1 VQRYEEIDLLLRRW
15 DQAKHGDGCVVLIAG
30 EPGIG
35 KSRIVETIA
44 ERLSNEPHAGLRY
57 FCSPHHQDSALYP
70 SIAQLERVA
79 GFRRDDTDEQRL
91 DKLEAVLALGTNDL
105 SEAAPLLADLL
116 SIPTGD
122 RYPALSLT
130 PQKHKE
136 KTLHTQVAQVEGLA
150 SRQPVLLVFEDV
162 QWSDPTTRES
172 LDLLIDRVPALRVL
186 GIITFRPEFTPPWVG
201 RPQVTLL
208 SLNHL
213 GPRQS
218 AEMIARLT
226 GGKPLPQEIV
236 DQIIDRTDGVPLFI
250 EELTKA
256 VIESGVLTDSG
267 GRFTMAQP
275 LPPLAIPTSLNASL
289 LARLDRLAPA
299 REVAQIA
306 AVLGRQFSH
315 ELISAVATVPEQQLD
330 DALAQL
336 VNAELIFRRGMPPD
350 AVYIFKHALVQGAAY
365 GTLLRGRRQ
374 QIHARIVKVLQS
386 QFLEIVVAQPQ
397 LMAQHC
403 TEAGLI
409 TEAIGYW
416 IKAGRLSFT
425 RSATVEAGL
434 QLRKGLALL
443 SSLVESPGRQRQEL
457 DLLTTLG
464 AVEIH
469 SKGEGAPTTWEAVV
483 RARTLCDQLSDR
495 SSLGLVLYM
504 QGGHCIARAEYA
516 VSLQVAEDLLRVAI
530 ESKDTAHEMRARLT
544 MGRSLHFLGAFS
556 SAAGH
561 FERLLKVPIPEAS
574 EQSVWFP
581 SDASTRTIALAYSAA
596 NLLYLGRPDRAVA
609 CRDRA
614 LGLARKSGFPYALA
628 VALSSASHLDWLGG
642 SWQAAVERIT
652 ELSALAAQHGFPLF
666 LALADLGHAFTLC
679 ARGKTTEGLVRARQA
694 ISDCAT
700 TGMSN
705 GLTVRRAALAY
716 CCKWA
721 GEIDESLALLDAAL
735 ETANATDER
744 YYEAELHRLKGEWLL
759 AHRPAR
765 GAEAESSYRH
775 ALAIAR
781 RQQAKFWE
789 LRAATSLARLQG
801 DQGKRT
807 EARDLLGP
815 IYGWFTEGFDTP
827 ALQDAKAL
835 LDQLA

>member
-1 VQRYEEIDLLLRRW
+1 MHHVAIS
-15 DQAKHGDGCVVLIAG
+15 G
-30 EPGIG
+30 EAGIG
-35 KSRIVETIA
+35 KSRIAQTILEQLSSETHTPL
-44 ERLSNEPHAGLRY
+44 RLS
-57 FCSPHHQDSALYP
+57 CSPHHRDSALHP
-70 SIAQLERVA
+70 SITQLERTG
-79 GFRRDDTDEQRL
+79 GFRREDTIEQRL
-91 DKLEAVLALGTNDL
+91 DKLEAVLARATNDL
-105 SEAAPLLADLL
+105 GEAVPLLAALL

-122 RYPALSLT
+122 QYAPLNLS
-130 PQKHKE
+130 PQKQKE
-136 KTLHTQVAQVEGLA
+136 KTLHVLLGLVEGLA
-150 SRQPVLLVFEDV
+150 VRHPVLLVVEDAH
-162 QWSDPTTRES
+162 WSDPTSRE
-172 LDLLIDRVPALRVL
+172 LFDLIIDRLPTMRILMIV
-186 GIITFRPEFTPPWVG
+186 TFRPEFTPPWVG
-201 RPQVTLL
+201 RSYVTLL
-208 SLNHL
+208 SLSRL

-218 AEMIARLT
+218 AEMIACLT
-226 GGKPLPQEIV
+226 GGKALPQEIV

-256 VIESGVLTDSG
+256 VIESGVLTDAG
-267 GRFTMAQP
+267 DRFTMAGP

-289 LARLDRLAPA
+289 LARLDRLAPT

-306 AVLGRQFSH
+306 AALGRQFSH
-315 ELISAVATVPEQQLD
+315 ELISAVATIPKQQLD

-350 AVYIFKHALVQGAAY
+350 AEYMFKHALVQGAAY

-374 QIHARIVKVLQS
+374 QIHARIVKVLES

-425 RSATVEAGL
+425 RSAIVEAGL
-434 QLRKGLALL
+434 QLRKGLALV
-443 SSLVESPGRQRQEL
+443 SSLVEGPERRRQEL

-464 AVEIH
+464 SVEIY
-469 SKGEGAPTTWEAVV
+469 SKGEGAPTAWEAVV
-483 RARTLCDQLSDR
+483 RARALCDQLSER

-504 QGGHCIARAEYA
+504 QGAHYIARADYA
-516 VSLQVAEDLLRVAI
+516 GALQVAEDLLRVAS
-530 ESKDTAHEMRARLT
+530 ESDDAAHEMRARLT

-556 SAAGH
+556 SAGGH
-561 FERLLKVPIPEAS
+561 FERLLKVPVPEADERS
-574 EQSVWFP
+574 LWFP
-581 SDASTRTIALAYSAA
+581 SDASTRTIALAYLAV
-596 NLLYLGRPDRAVA
+596 NLLYLGHLDRAIA

-628 VALSSASHLDWLGG
+628 VALSCASHADWLGG
-642 SWQAAVERIT
+642 ARQAALERIT
-652 ELSALAAQHGFPLF
+652 ELSTLAAQHGFPLF
-666 LALADLGHAFTLC
+666 LALADLGHALILC
-679 ARGKTTEGLVRARQA
+679 ARGKTTEGLARARQA

-700 TGMSN
+700 TGMSY
-705 GLTVRRAALAY
+705 GLTARRAALAY

-721 GEIDESLALLDAAL
+721 GEIDEALALLDAAL

-765 GAEAESSYRH
+765 GAEAESSYQH

-789 LRAATSLARLQG
+789 LRAATSLARLQR
-801 DQGKRT
+801 DQGKRA
-807 EARDLLGP
+807 EARDLLAP

-827 ALQDAKAL
+827 VLKDAKAL
-835 LDQLA
+835 LDQLT